1 MSSKRIY
8 NMVLQANNI
17 CPEGELLTDKELEK
31 LKLNNVK
38 RDWPKTCQV
47 KVCGED
53 VYFCFGVDLQ
63 I

>member
-1 MSSKRIY
+1 
-8 NMVLQANNI
+8 MVLQANNI